1 MGWESHRTNFRTHLI
16 GLIAYLT
23 LGDKCS
29 GIFSGQVVD
38 VCNLLS
44 EQSGEKVKL
53 ISFVSLRE
61 YRKEKIKIKDVYQN
75 SIVLPMFPKLKNW
88 RYNIILLFL
97 FTRSKKYN
105 TIICR
110 NSIPANLGLIL
121 KKKSMVK
128 RVILDGRGAEYE
140 QYVEYDMLSDKELEK
155 KLRQLESIAVND
167 VDFRIAVS
175 EKLVNYW
182 NYAFNY

>member
-1 MGWESHRTNFRTHLI
+1 
-16 GLIAYLT
+16 
-23 LGDKCS
+23 
-29 GIFSGQVVD
+29 
-38 VCNLLS
+38 
-44 EQSGEKVKL
+44 
-53 ISFVSLRE
+53 
-61 YRKEKIKIKDVYQN
+61 
-75 SIVLPMFPKLKNW
+75 
-88 RYNIILLFL
+88 
-97 FTRSKKYN
+97 
-105 TIICR
+105 
-110 NSIPANLGLIL
+110 
-121 KKKSMVK
+121 MVK